1 MAVKLRLKRMGAKK
15 QPFYRIVAADSR
27 AKRDGR
33 FIEVV
38 GTYNPLTDPAEI
50 KSLEKRMIMNSLNV
64 LFKRGVYGT
73 YLYAHDPLLRHSLT
87 SLFEKAGFTLLKE
100 EK

>member
-1 MAVKLRLKRMGAKK
+1 
-15 QPFYRIVAADSR
+15 
-27 AKRDGR
+27 
-33 FIEVV
+33 
-38 GTYNPLTDPAEI
+38 
-50 KSLEKRMIMNSLNV
+50 MIMNSLNV